1 MVADPTAE
9 ALLAHALRYPFAA
22 PARSFSLCGDRV
34 TALDAGRWRRAGRVA
49 ALAYGANASPS
60 TLAAKLGAEGAL
72 DALRGVVHG
81 FDVVYS
87 AHVSAYGAVPA
98 TLQRSAGTSV
108 DAHILL
114 LAPELLERL
123 HASEPNYRFAALEDL
138 SVTLDGGAEVVVDG
152 AYVSRHGCLARERS
166 ELALAAVG
174 ARGRSLPAAP
184 ERVAL
189 THARDRAAPGL
200 ALETFVARAVAEPA
214 VRSRWTATLRAEAI
228 ALRRATA

>member
-1 MVADPTAE
+1 MRCGASCTASTSSTRRTS
-9 ALLAHALRYPFAA
+9 ALTVPCLRRCSVA
-22 PARSFSLCGDRV
+22 PAQ
-34 TALDAGRWRRAGRVA
+34 
-49 ALAYGANASPS
+49 AS
-60 TLAAKLGAEGAL
+60 
-72 DALRGVVHG
+72 
-81 FDVVYS
+81 
-87 AHVSAYGAVPA
+87 
-98 TLQRSAGTSV
+98 

-138 SVTLDGGAEVVVDG
+138 SATLDGGAEVVVDG

-174 ARGRSLPAAP
+174 ARGRRLPAAP